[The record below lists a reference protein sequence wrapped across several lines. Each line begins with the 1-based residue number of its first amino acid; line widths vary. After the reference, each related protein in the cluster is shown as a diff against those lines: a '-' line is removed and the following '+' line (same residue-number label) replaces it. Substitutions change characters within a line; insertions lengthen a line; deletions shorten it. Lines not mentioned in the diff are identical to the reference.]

1 MTKYAIVGT
10 ACLFPDAATPA
21 EFWDNL
27 VAGTDSRRDGGEA
40 VFGPDL
46 PTGDTDEGE
55 ETAGQHRIT
64 CTRGGFV
71 DGFAFDPAGFRLSP
85 EHLSGLD
92 RVFQWSLH
100 VAREVLRDAG
110 REPAADDAFART
122 GVVLGNYSFP
132 TVESS
137 RRCLPLWHDAV
148 FDGLRAAG
156 LTALSGWM
164 AHSAGSTGHMCH
176 SPSENLSENL
186 WAGGLPARVVGA
198 ALGLGGPQ
206 YAVDA
211 ACSSAL
217 YGLQL
222 ACDHLATGEVD
233 LMLAGAVC
241 APDPT
246 LLHLSFSD
254 LGAYPGDGPSQP
266 FDAGSR
272 GIVTGQGAAMV
283 AVRRLADAVRDGD
296 PIHAV
301 VDGTGL
307 GNDGTGRHL
316 LVPNPAGQL
325 AAYRLAYDRSGVDP
339 ADIDYVECHA
349 TGTPVGDRTELD
361 TVAEFFGDG
370 APLLGSVK
378 ANVGHLLTVAGFTSL
393 LKVVLSMRHGVIPPT
408 PGIDDAMDDRIV
420 RETRDWPDRDGPR
433 RAGVSAFGF
442 GGTNCHVVLSEP
454 GTAGEPEV
462 PDVVPVPRMAITG
475 MGCHLGPL
483 TSVEEFE
490 RAGYDGEP
498 ATGPVPPL
506 RWRGFELSRYTP
518 EDNPLDRDAVP
529 DGAFVDGFDVD
540 ALGMR
545 IPPAELDDV
554 NAQHLLLL
562 RAATEALSDAGYD
575 RGDKDPRRVAVVVAM
590 EMEPS
595 AHGHLARL
603 QLDRMIRERC
613 ADAGLDLPPDRMDE
627 LVDAARSGIHGGIE
641 PNAVMSYIGNVMAA
655 RVSSLWNFTGP
666 SFTVSADTS
675 SPLRALE
682 VASLLLL
689 DDTVDAVLVGA
700 VDLAGGPENMLAR
713 AGSPDQGPVGEGAA
727 AIVVTRADSRKD
739 DDAAYAVVEAIRAR
753 YPAGRGGSLDGLV
766 SADDVRAAAHDA
778 LAAAGVE
785 AKDIGYVES
794 AADGPGEEL
803 AGLGEVYSADRA
815 GRHACAIGNSRAI
828 IGDGRGVAA
837 LASVIRGALCLRHGY
852 LPGRGEVD
860 DDLRAALDG
869 SAFYLPAESR
879 PWVPAET
886 DQRRH
891 AAVSV
896 IGSAGTV
903 GHVVLSGG
911 RTIGEERP
919 ADWDRGRG
927 GLLLT
932 VAGDDPDDLTA
943 ALTRHREALADPATD
958 PRRLAATAAAERA
971 GHRLCAVLV
980 APDRERLL
988 RELDQAVRD
997 LPGVCADG
1005 GEWRTPAGSYFTASP
1020 IGDATVALVFPGAF
1034 TTYPGIGA
1042 DLFRAFPGLLSRF
1055 VDGSGRPAE
1064 LLRERLLYPRGID
1077 AVDRRELMRRETAL
1091 LADIPAMLAAG
1102 TSFAAIHAVLL
1113 RELLGVTPHGAFGYS
1128 LGESSMMFAMGG
1140 WEQSADG
1147 HARLDHTPLF
1157 RDRLCGPKR
1166 TVRELWDLGDDVPDA
1181 SVWATHVLL
1190 AEPERVRASLD
1201 GFDRV
1206 FLTHVNTP
1214 REVVVAGAPD
1224 QCAALIEAVDCQAA
1238 RAPANHVMHCSVVDG
1253 EADELAELNRYP
1265 AHVVDDVE
1273 LLTADGYAT
1282 VEEFDTDAIA
1292 TRIARTLCHT
1302 IDFVRL
1308 VRTAY
1313 DRGYRYFLELGP
1325 GGTCARWISDTL
1337 ADEPHVA
1344 ASLDRRGMAATATIG
1359 QTLAQLVSH
1368 GVPVDLGVLFPST
1381 EEPAADEAAGLSRRI
1396 VCGAEPVSE
1405 LVRANVTAVLAGTT
1419 AASETK
1425 VTGASESVSRPA
1437 VERVP
1442 AMAGQ
1447 SGITFDGEPFDALA
1461 GGPTADRPV
1470 SGELVVAE
1478 PPATRPHHR
1487 RVNRSVNR
1495 NGNRSGNGHN
1505 GFDPH
1510 SGYSPDSRRLIR
1522 ETREQLLA
1530 GHRAAMSAQRLLAER
1545 ALRALETNGR
1555 PTQKPTQRPTEEPEK
1570 RPDVVWDEEQLLEFA
1585 TGSVAAVFGPDFA
1598 EVDTYP
1604 QRVRLPAPPYLF
1616 VSRVTALDGETGRFE
1631 PSSMTT
1637 EYDVPRD
1644 AWYASDGQVPPAV
1657 TIEAG
1662 QCDLLLVSYLG
1673 IDFHNQGDRVYRLL
1687 DSALTFHGDLP
1698 TEGQT
1703 LRYDISIDDFVGDP
1717 AGRDGQPPLF
1727 FFSYR
1732 CYADGEPILELKRA
1746 CAGFFDRAMLDKAL
1760 GVVDI
1765 DRRREQRR
1773 ATVTPFRPLARS
1785 DRDELDES
1793 HLSLLSQGRI
1803 ADVFGPAYEQD
1814 GCNPS
1819 LRLADERLRLVDHIE
1834 PMDRFG
1840 GPRGLG
1846 RLAATKRLDPDA
1858 WYFRCHFPDDPVLAG
1873 SLVAEGAVQLL
1884 QTYAM
1889 YLGMHLCLP
1898 DARFQPI
1905 PGLETDVQVRGQI
1918 TPECQELR
1926 YELDIVELDL
1936 LPWPRVVA
1944 DVYVY
1949 RDGTPVT
1956 AISDLGIQ
1964 LKPKPGTEYR
1974 PGAGGRPAAFLGRR
1988 NASGEPAMLSEL
2000 HMAHAAKGDLGIA
2013 MGLEFEVYRDS
2024 RAPYIPNGD
2033 FLFVDRVMRLDGER
2047 GDPKP
2052 GDVMVTEYDSPPE
2065 AWYHNESAYPGMPNC
2080 VYMET
2085 SLQAAILL
2093 GYYLGA
2099 TLPTP
2104 DVELSI
2110 RNLDGTATVTSD
2122 VDLRGRTIRQES
2134 TLVSHTAGGGG
2145 VLQSFTYRLTAD
2157 GEPFYEGESLYG
2169 YFTEEAL
2176 AGQTGL
2182 DGGESTL
2189 PWLDR
2194 QDDPPTA
2201 RRIDLRD
2208 DPRWYGDE
2216 RPDDGLR
2223 LGVGH
2228 LALADRLDVVDGP
2241 DAPDE
2246 AVAYLRGHRRIRED
2260 DWYFDCHFHR
2270 DPVMPGSLGI
2280 EAIVQA
2286 MQAYVIDAG
2295 LADDIDHPRFAPPVG
2310 VSMGWK
2316 YRGQILRD
2324 DPDMDFEVT
2333 VKEVRREGGGL
2344 LVIGDASLWK
2354 PGLRIYEVT
2363 DVAVR
2368 VVPAGPTTK
2377 EGAR

>member
-10 ACLFPDAATPA
+10 ACLFPDAATPDQ
-21 EFWDNL
+21 FWDNL
-27 VAGTDSRRDGGEA
+27 LAGTDSRRDGGAA
-40 VFGPDL
+40 VFGADL
-46 PTGDTDEGE
+46 PS
-55 ETAGQHRIT
+55 AGPDADGASEHRIS

-71 DGFAFDPAGFRLSP
+71 TDVAFDPNGFRLSP
-85 EHLSGLD
+85 DYLSGLD

-100 VAREVLRDAG
+100 VAREALRDAG
-110 REPAADDAFART
+110 RDVESDDARA

-148 FDGLRAAG
+148 FAGLRDAG
-156 LTALSGWM
+156 LTVDGRDHAAVPG
-164 AHSAGSTGHMCH
+164 G
-176 SPSENLSENL
+176 PRENL
-186 WAGGLPARVVGA
+186 WAGGWPARVVGA
-198 ALGLGGPQ
+198 ALGLRGPQ

-241 APDPT
+241 APDPV

-266 FDAGSR
+266 FDTGSR

-296 PIHAV
+296 TIHAV
-301 VDGTGL
+301 VDGAGL

-316 LVPNPAGQL
+316 LVPNPSGQL
-325 AAYRLAYDRSGVDP
+325 AAYRLAYDRSGIDP
-339 ADIDYVECHA
+339 ADIAYVECHA

-361 TVAEFFGDG
+361 TVAEFFGEDG
-370 APLLGSVK
+370 PLLGSVK

-408 PGIDDAMDDRIV
+408 PGIGDAMDGRIV
-420 RETRDWPDRDGPR
+420 RKERDWPERSAPR

-454 GTAGEPEV
+454 GTAGLAD
-462 PDVVPVPRMAITG
+462 PDADPVARPRLAITG
-475 MGCHLGPL
+475 IGCHLGPL
-483 TSVEEFE
+483 TSADEFE
-490 RAGYDGEP
+490 RAGYDGRSS
-498 ATGPVPPL
+498 TGPLPPL
-506 RWRGFELSRYTP
+506 RWRGFESVAGG
-518 EDNPLDRDAVP
+518 LDRDTVP
-529 DGAFVDGFDVD
+529 DGAFVDGIDID

-545 IPPAELDDV
+545 IPPAELDHV

-562 RAATEALSDAGYD
+562 KAAAEALADAGYE
-575 RGDKDPRRVAVVVAM
+575 RGSQRPRRVAVVVAM

-603 QLDRMIRERC
+603 QLDRLIRDHC
-613 ADAGLDLPPDRMDE
+613 AELPPERLDA
-627 LVDAARSGIHGGIE
+627 LVAAARDGIHGGIE

-655 RVSSLWNFTGP
+655 RVSSLWNLTGP

-675 SPLRALE
+675 GPLRALE

-700 VDLAGGPENMLAR
+700 VDLAGGPENMVAR
-713 AGSPDQGPVGEGAA
+713 NGSGSGSGSGAVGDGAA
-727 AIVVTRADSRKD
+727 AVVVTRT
-739 DDAAYAVVEAIRAR
+739 DAPAGRVYATVDAIRSR
-753 YPAGRGGSLDGLV
+753 HPVGRGGSLDDLLGT
-766 SADDVRAAAHDA
+766 DDVRAAAEDA

-785 AKDIGYVES
+785 PSDIGYVEAS
-794 AADGPGEEL
+794 ADGPCDEL
-803 AGLGEVYSADRA
+803 TALGEVYAADRA
-815 GRHACAIGNSRAI
+815 GRHACAIGSTRTLV
-828 IGDGRGVAA
+828 GDTQCVAA
-837 LASVIRGALCLRHGY
+837 LASVVRAALCLHHGY
-852 LPGRGEVD
+852 LPGWPD
-860 DDLRAALDG
+860 PADDLRAALAG
-869 SAFYLPAESR
+869 SAFYLPGESR
-879 PWVPAET
+879 PWLPADT
-886 DQRRH
+886 GARRH

-911 RTIGEERP
+911 PTVGERRP
-919 ADWDRGRG
+919 ADWERGGG

-932 VAGDDPDDLTA
+932 VAGDDTA
-943 ALTRHREALADPATD
+943 DAAGLLDALGRYRDALADPATD
-958 PRRLAATAAAERA
+958 PRRLAATAATAAASAAAAGRA
-971 GHRLCAVLV
+971 GRRLCAVLV

-988 RELDQAVRD
+988 RELEQAERD
-997 LPGVCADG
+997 LPDVCAQG
-1005 GEWRTPAGSYFTASP
+1005 NEWRTPAGSYFTADP
-1020 IGDATVALVFPGAF
+1020 IGHGRVAFVFPGAF

-1055 VDGSGRPAE
+1055 VDGAPRPAE
-1064 LLRERLLYPRGID
+1064 LLRERHLYPRGID
-1077 AVDRRELMRRETAL
+1077 AVDRRELMRREAEL
-1091 LADIPAMLAAG
+1091 LEDIPAMLAAG

-1113 RELLGVTPHGAFGYS
+1113 RELLGVTPDGAFGYS

-1140 WEQSADG
+1140 WDQSTDG
-1147 HARLDHTPLF
+1147 HARLDTTALF

-1166 TVRELWDLGDDVPDA
+1166 TVRELWGLGDDVPDDR
-1181 SVWATHVLL
+1181 VWATHVLL
-1190 AEPERVRASLD
+1190 APPERVRSFLD
-1201 GFDRV
+1201 RFDRV

-1214 REVVVAGAPD
+1214 HEVVVAGAPD
-1224 QCAALIEAVDCQAA
+1224 QCAALIEAVGCQAA
-1238 RAPANHVMHCSVVDG
+1238 RAPANHVMHCPVVDG

-1265 AHVVDDVE
+1265 AHRVADAE
-1273 LLTADGYAT
+1273 LLTADGYAPVT
-1282 VEEFDTDAIA
+1282 EFDTEAVA
-1292 TRIARTLCHT
+1292 GRIARTLCRT
-1302 IDFVRL
+1302 VDFARL

-1337 ADEPHVA
+1337 GDEPHVA
-1344 ASLDRRGMAATATIG
+1344 ASLDRRGMPATASVG
-1359 QTLAQLVSH
+1359 QTLARLVSH
-1368 GVPVDLGVLFPST
+1368 GVPVDLALLYP
-1381 EEPAADEAAGLSRRI
+1381 PADAETAATAAGATAAGVSAAGTRRV
-1396 VCGAEPVSE
+1396 VCGAEPVRE
-1405 LVRANVTAVLAGTT
+1405 LVRRNAEAVLGTVETADTHDRNDGHTRPEPRTRAVDTADTRYPNAGH
-1419 AASETK
+1419 ARS
-1425 VTGASESVSRPA
+1425 G
-1437 VERVP
+1437 
-1442 AMAGQ
+1442 
-1447 SGITFDGEPFDALA
+1447 GITFDGEAFDALA
-1461 GGPTADRPV
+1461 YGPAPAAPGVTLGGVRGVGARSAAAV
-1470 SGELVVAE
+1470 ELV
-1478 PPATRPHHR
+1478 RQ
-1487 RVNRSVNR
+1487 
-1495 NGNRSGNGHN
+1495 
-1505 GFDPH
+1505 
-1510 SGYSPDSRRLIR
+1510 
-1522 ETREQLLA
+1522 TREQVLA
-1530 GHRAAMSAQRLLAER
+1530 GHRAAMAAQWLLGER
-1545 ALRALETNGR
+1545 ALRALESAMDRADITD
-1555 PTQKPTQRPTEEPEK
+1555 EPATGP
-1570 RPDVVWDEEQLLEFA
+1570 RADVVWDSDELVEFA
-1585 TGSVAAVFGPDFA
+1585 TGSAAAVLGPEFA
-1598 EVDTYP
+1598 EVDGYP

-1616 VSRVTALDGETGRFE
+1616 VSRVTALDARTGRFE
-1631 PSSMTT
+1631 PSTMTT

-1644 AWYASDGQVPPAV
+1644 AWYATDGQVPPAV

-1662 QCDLLLVSYLG
+1662 QCDLLLVAYLG
-1673 IDFHNQGDRVYRLL
+1673 IDFHHRGERVYRLL
-1687 DSALTFHGDLP
+1687 DSTLTFHGDLP

-1717 AGRDGQPPLF
+1717 AATNGQPPLF

-1746 CAGFFDRAMLDKAL
+1746 CAGFFDGAELDKGL
-1760 GVVDI
+1760 GVVDV

-1785 DRDELDES
+1785 ERTELDSE
-1793 HLSLLSQGRI
+1793 HLSLLARGRI
-1803 ADVFGPAYEQD
+1803 AEVFGPAYDQR

-1819 LRLADERLRLVDHIE
+1819 VRLSAERLRLIDHVE

-1846 RLAATKRLDPDA
+1846 RIAATTRLDPDG
-1858 WYFRCHFPDDPVLAG
+1858 WYFRCHFTDDPVLAG

-1884 QTYAM
+1884 QAYAM

-1918 TPECQELR
+1918 TPDCRELR
-1926 YELDIVELDL
+1926 YELDVVELDL

-1956 AISDLGIQ
+1956 AISDLGIA
-1964 LKPKPGTEYR
+1964 LKPKPGTEFR
-1974 PGAGGRPAAFLGRR
+1974 PGEGGRPAAFLGRY
-1988 NASGEPAMLSEL
+1988 NAAGEPAMLSEL

-2013 MGLEFEVYRDS
+2013 MGPEFEVYRDS

-2047 GDPKP
+2047 GRPEP
-2052 GDVMVTEYDSPPE
+2052 GAVMVTEYDSPPE
-2065 AWYHNESAYPGMPNC
+2065 AWYHKENAHPGMPNC

-2110 RNLDGTATVTSD
+2110 RNLDGTATITSD
-2122 VDLRGRTIRQES
+2122 LDPSGRTIRQES
-2134 TLVSHTAGGGG
+2134 TLLTHTGGSGG
-2145 VLQSFTYRLTAD
+2145 VLQSFRYRLTAD

-2169 YFTEEAL
+2169 YFTDEAL

-2182 DGGESTL
+2182 DGGESTV
-2189 PWLDR
+2189 PWLDGR
-2194 QDDPPTA
+2194 DDPPPA
-2201 RRIDLRD
+2201 RRIDLRA
-2208 DPRWYGDE
+2208 DPRWYGDD
-2216 RPDDGLR
+2216 RADGDGDRQPGGLR
-2223 LGVGH
+2223 LGNGH
-2228 LALADRLDVVDGP
+2228 LALVDSVDVVDGP
-2241 DAPDE
+2241 DAPGDDL
-2246 AVAYLRGHRRIRED
+2246 AYLRGRRRIRPQ

-2270 DPVMPGSLGI
+2270 DPVMPGSLGV
-2280 EAIVQA
+2280 EAIIQA
-2286 MQAYVIDAG
+2286 MRAYVIDAG
-2295 LADDIDHPRFAPPVG
+2295 LADDLHNPRFTVPVG

-2316 YRGQILRD
+2316 YRGQILRE
-2324 DPDMDFEVT
+2324 DPDMDFEVH
-2333 VKEVRREGGGL
+2333 VKQVRPDDSGGL
-2344 LVIGDASLWK
+2344 LVVGDASLWK
-2354 PGLRIYEVT
+2354 PGLRIYELT

-2368 VVPAGPTTK
+2368 VVPT
-2377 EGAR
+2377 EGNRR